1 MLRARFSVDDAGVIV
16 SQRYLSAADGGPS
29 WGYYDWRFVAKAAPS
44 CCVNGN
50 RGLIR
55 RQGRYAASFTSLTA
69 APRLRADVL
78 RVSSS
83 DRRCGFWRVIVSDLQ
98 RLHQGNRCRQRHQL
112 PPMGRTVKAIRG
124 NPARPMRLLAG
135 DDRRAAR
142 LRHAQRRDAGPEFC
156 RFECDVALTA
166 LLMDGCH
173 RAYNTSVREVL
184 LAARRRC
191 CRHGTA
197 VRTVTSRWNTMA
209 AISMTI
215 RSGEGTVGWFTAL
228 MPLRITAHECQ
239 NHAARHQGQA
249 EKDA

>member
-1 MLRARFSVDDAGVIV
+1 MRGLWPSAFCGSKTRLPRSTNRANCRANSSCCRFSAGTVSWRRIAAPSSTRLLVRVPPMSAEQVADLVAALAEQHDMLRARFSVDDAGVIV

-142 LRHAQRRDAGPEFC
+142 LRHAQRRDAGP
-156 RFECDVALTA
+156 
-166 LLMDGCH
+166 
-173 RAYNTSVREVL
+173 
-184 LAARRRC
+184 
-191 CRHGTA
+191 
-197 VRTVTSRWNTMA
+197 
-209 AISMTI
+209 
-215 RSGEGTVGWFTAL
+215 
-228 MPLRITAHECQ
+228 
-239 NHAARHQGQA
+239 
-249 EKDA
+249 